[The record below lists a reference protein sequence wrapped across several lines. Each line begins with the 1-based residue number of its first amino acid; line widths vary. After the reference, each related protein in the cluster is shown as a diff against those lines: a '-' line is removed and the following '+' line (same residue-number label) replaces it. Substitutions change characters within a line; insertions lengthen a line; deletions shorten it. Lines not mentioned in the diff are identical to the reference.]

1 VESDGAQRA
10 PPGELLAGFR
20 ENWGAG
26 GRDFKESLRKML
38 QDIETRA
45 QSSLKGDLWDPDF
58 ALYPADYGA
67 QTPAQVKCLV
77 AACRS
82 QGVQITH
89 QAQVGPR
96 AKVVVHLWHEVQD
109 SANEDVAVLEMGNM
123 YATLQNPASNY

>member
-1 VESDGAQRA
+1 
-10 PPGELLAGFR
+10 
-20 ENWGAG
+20 
-26 GRDFKESLRKML
+26 ML